1 MIIFGGEMI
10 RHGRLK
16 LIFIL
21 SILSI
26 LLLNTVSAT
35 DMTLNENDGSI
46 LNSEDCIILEGEAQP
61 LAEEESNSIDNLM
74 ADSDDDFESIQ
85 KLIDNSKDGD
95 SIYLENKTYKGN
107 GTPINVNKNL
117 TIYGYQYKNKINTIL
132 DAKSKSN
139 IFNVNEN
146 IHLDIYGLSFING
159 NGSNGGAI
167 YNKGTL
173 NVYDSSFEN
182 ITGNDG
188 GAIYNEGI
196 LKIGKSNFKS
206 NNGRYGGAIY
216 NSKDL
221 EISNSSFNRNSAF
234 EGGAIYNIATAK
246 IANSNFTSQKVS
258 HKAGAIFSSGTLSID
273 NSTFYLTTG
282 SDEGGAIF
290 TSGGIANINSSKFLS
305 NKAISYGGGIDNNG
319 IMTIENSLFDRNS
332 AYGAGAIDNGG
343 DLTIINSNFTGNKA
357 TMNGGAIDNNQNLKI
372 IGSTFENN
380 TSGKEGGA
388 VLARSDTYIS
398 HCSIINNADSK
409 GYAIFSNEIPI
420 SLDNNWWGSNNPE
433 FEKLI
438 NLDISDEFR
447 WIIMNFTNITP
458 LKQNSISSL
467 MISFNQSKDKNNNL
481 YALENPSKL
490 ADLKGNI
497 ILYGDNGTNS
507 FKVNIDKGNLLK
519 SISIKLENNV
529 NATVD
534 DQTISLS
541 IMENTDEDSED
552 ENSTDNDDSEP
563 LPSDS
568 NDTDSNPKSSDSEN
582 SHKSEDFSKQTNF
595 NLKEFKIKDLT
606 KSVQSQVIN
615 PKLDDDSN
623 EEIDAGDDG
632 NEIKSEDSISMNYL
646 IPIAIAALIL
656 LILIAFKNRNDED
669 EN

>member
-1 MIIFGGEMI
+1 MIIFGGGMI
-10 RHGRLK
+10 RYGGLK

-26 LLLNTVSAT
+26 LLLNTVYAT
-35 DMTLNENDGSI
+35 DMALNEDDGPI
-46 LNSEDCIILEGEAQP
+46 LNSEDCIILEDETQD
-61 LAEEESNSIDNLM
+61 LANEDSNYPDKLM
-74 ADSDDDFESIQ
+74 ADSEDDFESIQ
-85 KLIDNSKDGD
+85 NLIDNSKEGD

-107 GTPINVNKNL
+107 GTPININKNL
-117 TIYGYQYKNKINTIL
+117 TIYGYQYNNKINTIL
-132 DAKSKSN
+132 DANSKSN

-146 IHLDIYGLSFING
+146 IHLNIYGLSFING
-159 NGSNGGAI
+159 NGTNGGAI

-173 NVYDSSFEN
+173 NIYDSSFEN
-182 ITGNDG
+182 INGNDG
-188 GAIYNEGI
+188 GAIYNEGL
-196 LKIGKSNFKS
+196 LKIDKSNFKS
-206 NNGRYGGAIY
+206 NNGRYGGVIY

-221 EISNSSFNRNSAF
+221 EISNSSFNKNSAF
-234 EGGAIYNIATAK
+234 EGGAIYNIAK
-246 IANSNFTSQKVS
+246 LRIANSNFTSQKVS
-258 HKAGAIFSSGTLSID
+258 HKAGVIFSSGTLSID

-290 TSGGIANINSSKFLS
+290 ISGGIANINSSKFLS

-319 IMTIENSLFDRNS
+319 VMTIENSLFNRNS

-343 DLTIINSNFTGNKA
+343 NLTIINSNFTGNKA
-357 TMNGGAIDNNQNLKI
+357 TRNGGAIDNNKNLNI
-372 IGSTFENN
+372 IGSIFENN

-388 VLARSDTYIS
+388 IIARSDTYIS
-398 HCSIINNADSK
+398 HSSIINNADSK
-409 GYAIFSNEIPI
+409 GYDIFSNEIPI

-438 NLDISDEFR
+438 NLEISNEFR

-458 LKQNSISSL
+458 LKQNSISYL
-467 MISFNQSKDKNNNL
+467 MISFNQTKDKNNNL
-481 YALENPSKL
+481 YALEDSSKL
-490 ADLKGNI
+490 ADLKGKI
-497 ILYGDNGTNS
+497 IIYGDNESNI
-507 FKVNIDKGNLLK
+507 FNVNIDKGTLLK
-519 SISIKLENNV
+519 SISIQLENNV

-534 DQTISLS
+534 EETLSLS

-582 SHKSEDFSKQTNF
+582 RSKSEDFSKQTNF

-615 PKLDDDSN
+615 PKIDDDSN
-623 EEIDAGDDG
+623 EEIDAGEDE
-632 NEIKSEDSISMNYL
+632 NKIKTDDSIIMNYL

-656 LILIAFKNRNDED
+656 LILIAFKKRNDED